1 MKPTSMLQHSIL
13 LIPITALAGFLA
25 TSLQASERAHEHGVG
40 QLSIAIEG
48 NEVEIEL
55 VVPGADAVG
64 FEHAARTDSER
75 KAVVAATEKLKEAK
89 RLIRLTSGAHC
100 HLEKTEVASALL
112 DGDKDGHDHAHD
124 HKHKH
129 EKHAKQDEHKHNE
142 HKEHKEHDK
151 HADGE
156 IHSEFTAHYH
166 FHCDHPEK
174 LTGADVEFFKVFPSA
189 HELVA
194 RWITS
199 KGQGITEL
207 TAKATRLKF

>member
-1 MKPTSMLQHSIL
+1 MRLVSLLQHPICIGSVALVVL
-13 LIPITALAGFLA
+13 LAA
-25 TSLQASERAHEHGVG
+25 SLQASERAHEHGVG

-48 NEVEIEL
+48 HEVEIEL

-75 KAVVAATEKLKEAK
+75 KAIVAAAEKLKEAK
-89 RLIRLTSGAHC
+89 RLIRLTSEAHC
-100 HLEKTEVASALL
+100 RVEKTEVASARLES
-112 DGDKDGHDHAHD
+112 DKDEHDHGHD
-124 HKHKH
+124 HKH
-129 EKHAKQDEHKHNE
+129 EKHAKPNEHKHDEHKE
-142 HKEHKEHDK
+142 RDK

-156 IHSEFTAHYH
+156 IHSEFTAYYH

-174 LTGADVEFFKVFPSA
+174 LTGAQVEFFKAFPSA

-194 RWITS
+194 RWITA
-199 KGQGITEL
+199 KGQGVTEL

>member
-1 MKPTSMLQHSIL
+1 MTPISMLQHPIF
-13 LIPITALAGFLA
+13 LIPMLALAVFLA
-25 TSLQASERAHEHGVG
+25 TSLQASEPAHEHGVG

-75 KAVVAATEKLKEAK
+75 KAVVAAAEKLKEAK

-100 HLEKTEVASALL
+100 HVEKTEVASALL
-112 DGDKDGHDHAHD
+112 NSDKDEHDHAHD
-124 HKHKH
+124 HKH

-142 HKEHKEHDK
+142 HKEHDK
-151 HADGE
+151 HPDGE

-166 FHCDHPEK
+166 FHCNHPEK

-199 KGQGITEL
+199 KGQGVTEL

>member
-1 MKPTSMLQHSIL
+1 MTPISMLQHSIF
-13 LIPITALAGFLA
+13 LIPMTALAVFLA

-75 KAVVAATEKLKEAK
+75 KAVVAAAEKLKEAK

-100 HLEKTEVASALL
+100 HVEKTEVASALL
-112 DGDKDGHDHAHD
+112 DSDKDEHDHAHD
-124 HKHKH
+124 HKH
-129 EKHAKQDEHKHNE
+129 EKHAKQDEHKHN
-142 HKEHKEHDK
+142 EHKEHDK

-199 KGQGITEL
+199 KGQGVTEL

>member
-1 MKPTSMLQHSIL
+1 MKPISMLQHPIF
-13 LIPITALAGFLA
+13 LIPMTALAVFLA

-75 KAVVAATEKLKEAK
+75 KAVVAAAEKLKEAK

-100 HLEKTEVASALL
+100 HVEKSEVASGLL
-112 DGDKDGHDHAHD
+112 ESDKDEHDHAHD
-124 HKHKH
+124 NKH
-129 EKHAKQDEHKHNE
+129 EKHAKQNEHKHNE
-142 HKEHKEHDK
+142 HKEHDK
-151 HADGE
+151 HAEGE

-199 KGQGITEL
+199 KGQGVTEL

>member
-1 MKPTSMLQHSIL
+1 MRLVSFLQHPIC
-13 LIPITALAGFLA
+13 LIPMTLAVFLT
-25 TSLQASERAHEHGVG
+25 TSLQASERPHEHGVG

-75 KAVVAATEKLKEAK
+75 KAIVAAAEKLKEAK

-100 HLEKTEVASALL
+100 RVEKTEVGSALL
-112 DGDKDGHDHAHD
+112 ESDKDEHDHGHD
-124 HKHKH
+124 HKH
-129 EKHAKQDEHKHNE
+129 EKHAKQNEHKHN
-142 HKEHKEHDK
+142 EHKEHDK

-156 IHSEFTAHYH
+156 IHSEFTAYYH

-174 LTGADVEFFKVFPSA
+174 LTGAQVEFFKAFPSA

-194 RWITS
+194 RWITA
-199 KGQGITEL
+199 KGQGVTEL

>member
-1 MKPTSMLQHSIL
+1 MTPISMLQHPIF
-13 LIPITALAGFLA
+13 LIPMLALAVFLA
-25 TSLQASERAHEHGVG
+25 TSLQASEPAHEHGVG

-48 NEVEIEL
+48 NDVEIEL

-75 KAVVAATEKLKEAK
+75 KAVVAAAEKLKEAK

-100 HLEKTEVASALL
+100 HVEKTEVASALL
-112 DGDKDGHDHAHD
+112 DSDKDEHDHAHD
-124 HKHKH
+124 HKH

-142 HKEHKEHDK
+142 HKEHDK
-151 HADGE
+151 HADSE

-199 KGQGITEL
+199 KGQGVTEL

>member
-1 MKPTSMLQHSIL
+1 MTLVIL
-13 LIPITALAGFLA
+13 LA

-75 KAVVAATEKLKEAK
+75 KAIVAAAEKLKEAK
-89 RLIRLTSGAHC
+89 RLIRLTSEAHC
-100 HLEKTEVASALL
+100 HVEKTEVASALL
-112 DGDKDGHDHAHD
+112 ESDKDDHDHGHD
-124 HKHKH
+124 HKH
-129 EKHAKQDEHKHNE
+129 EKHAKQDEHKHN
-142 HKEHKEHDK
+142 EHKEHDK

-199 KGQGITEL
+199 KGQGVTEL

>member
-1 MKPTSMLQHSIL
+1 MTPISMLQHPIF
-13 LIPITALAGFLA
+13 LIPMTALAVFLA
-25 TSLQASERAHEHGVG
+25 TSLQASEPAHEHGVG

-75 KAVVAATEKLKEAK
+75 KAVVAAAEKLKEAK

-100 HLEKTEVASALL
+100 HVEKTEVASALL
-112 DGDKDGHDHAHD
+112 DSDKDEHDHAHD
-124 HKHKH
+124 HKH

-142 HKEHKEHDK
+142 HKEHDK
-151 HADGE
+151 HPDGE

-199 KGQGITEL
+199 KGQGVTEL

>member
-1 MKPTSMLQHSIL
+1 MRLVSLLQYPICIAPMTLVIL
-13 LIPITALAGFLA
+13 LA

-75 KAVVAATEKLKEAK
+75 KAIVAAAEKLKEAK
-89 RLIRLTSGAHC
+89 RLIRLTSEAHC
-100 HLEKTEVASALL
+100 HVEKTEVASALL
-112 DGDKDGHDHAHD
+112 ESDKDDHDHGHD
-124 HKHKH
+124 HKH
-129 EKHAKQDEHKHNE
+129 EKHAKQDEHKHN
-142 HKEHKEHDK
+142 EHKEHDK

-199 KGQGITEL
+199 KGQGVTEL

>member
-1 MKPTSMLQHSIL
+1 MTPISMLQHSIF
-13 LIPITALAGFLA
+13 LIPMTALAVFLT

-75 KAVVAATEKLKEAK
+75 KAVVAAAEKLKEAK

-112 DGDKDGHDHAHD
+112 DSDNDEHDHAHD
-124 HKHKH
+124 HKH

-142 HKEHKEHDK
+142 HKEHDK
-151 HADGE
+151 HPDGGN
-156 IHSEFTAHYH
+156 HSEFTAHYH

-199 KGQGITEL
+199 KGQGVTEL

>member
-1 MKPTSMLQHSIL
+1 MTPISMLQHFIF
-13 LIPITALAGFLA
+13 LIPMTALAVFLA

-40 QLSIAIEG
+40 HLSIAIEG

-75 KAVVAATEKLKEAK
+75 KAVVAAAEKLKEAK

-100 HLEKTEVASALL
+100 HVEKTEVASALL
-112 DGDKDGHDHAHD
+112 DSDKDEHAHAHGD
-124 HKHKH
+124 KH

-142 HKEHKEHDK
+142 NKEHDK
-151 HADGE
+151 HPDGE

-199 KGQGITEL
+199 KGQGVTEL
-207 TAKATRLKF
+207 TAKATRLKL

>member
-1 MKPTSMLQHSIL
+1 MKPISMPQHSIF
-13 LIPITALAGFLA
+13 LILITALAGFLS

-48 NEVEIEL
+48 AEVEIEL
-55 VVPGADAVG
+55 VVSGADAVG

-75 KAVVAATEKLKEAK
+75 KAVVAAVEKLKEAK
-89 RLIRLTSGAHC
+89 RLIRFTSGAHC
-100 HLEKTEVASALL
+100 HLEKTEVASVLL
-112 DGDKDGHDHAHD
+112 DGDKDEHDHAHD

-142 HKEHKEHDK
+142 HKEHDK

-166 FHCDHPEK
+166 FHCDHPKK

>member
-1 MKPTSMLQHSIL
+1 MKPISMLQHSIF
-13 LIPITALAGFLA
+13 LIPITALAGFLS

-64 FEHAARTDSER
+64 FEHAAKTDSER
-75 KAVVAATEKLKEAK
+75 KAVAAAAEKLKEAK

-112 DGDKDGHDHAHD
+112 DGDKDEHAHD

-129 EKHAKQDEHKHNE
+129 EKHAKHDNHKHD
-142 HKEHKEHDK
+142 EHKEHDK
-151 HADGE
+151 HTDSE

-174 LTGADVEFFKVFPSA
+174 LTGANVEFFKVFPSA

-199 KGQGITEL
+199 KGQGVTEL

>member
-1 MKPTSMLQHSIL
+1 MKPISMLQLSIF

-25 TSLQASERAHEHGVG
+25 PSLQASERAHEHGVG

-75 KAVVAATEKLKEAK
+75 KAVVAAAEKLKEAK

-100 HLEKTEVASALL
+100 HVEKTEVASALL
-112 DGDKDGHDHAHD
+112 DNDKDEHDHAHG
-124 HKHKH
+124 HKH

-142 HKEHKEHDK
+142 HKEHDK
-151 HADGE
+151 HPDGE

-199 KGQGITEL
+199 KGQGVTEL

>member
-1 MKPTSMLQHSIL
+1 MTPISMLQHSIF
-13 LIPITALAGFLA
+13 LIPMTALAVFLT

-75 KAVVAATEKLKEAK
+75 KAVVAAAEKLKEAK

-100 HLEKTEVASALL
+100 HVEKTEVASALL
-112 DGDKDGHDHAHD
+112 DSDKDEHDNAHD
-124 HKHKH
+124 HKH

-142 HKEHKEHDK
+142 HKEHDK
-151 HADGE
+151 HPDDE

-199 KGQGITEL
+199 KGQGVTEL

>member
-1 MKPTSMLQHSIL
+1 MTPISMLQHPIF
-13 LIPITALAGFLA
+13 LIPMLALAVFLA
-25 TSLQASERAHEHGVG
+25 TSLQASEPAHEHGVG

-75 KAVVAATEKLKEAK
+75 KAVVAAAEKLKEAK

-100 HLEKTEVASALL
+100 HVEKTEVASALL
-112 DGDKDGHDHAHD
+112 DSDKDEHDHAHD
-124 HKHKH
+124 HKH

-142 HKEHKEHDK
+142 HKEHDK
-151 HADGE
+151 HPDGE

-199 KGQGITEL
+199 KGQGVTEL

>member
-1 MKPTSMLQHSIL
+1 MTPISMLQHPIF
-13 LIPITALAGFLA
+13 LIPMTALAVFLA

-75 KAVVAATEKLKEAK
+75 KAVVAAAEKLKEAK

-100 HLEKTEVASALL
+100 HVEKTEVASALL
-112 DGDKDGHDHAHD
+112 DSDKDEHDHAHD
-124 HKHKH
+124 HKH

-142 HKEHKEHDK
+142 HKEHAK
-151 HADGE
+151 HADSE

-194 RWITS
+194 RWITG
-199 KGQGITEL
+199 KGQGVTEL

>member
-1 MKPTSMLQHSIL
+1 MTPISMLQHPIF
-13 LIPITALAGFLA
+13 LIPMLALAVFLA
-25 TSLQASERAHEHGVG
+25 TSLQASEPAHEHGVG

-75 KAVVAATEKLKEAK
+75 KAVVAAAEKLKEAK

-100 HLEKTEVASALL
+100 HVEKTEVASALL
-112 DGDKDGHDHAHD
+112 DSDKDEHDHDHAHD
-124 HKHKH
+124 HKH

-142 HKEHKEHDK
+142 HKEHDK
-151 HADGE
+151 HPDGE

-166 FHCDHPEK
+166 FHCNHPEK

-199 KGQGITEL
+199 KGQGVTEL

>member
-1 MKPTSMLQHSIL
+1 MTPISMLQHPIF
-13 LIPITALAGFLA
+13 LIPMLALAVFLA
-25 TSLQASERAHEHGVG
+25 ASLQASEPAHEHGVG

-75 KAVVAATEKLKEAK
+75 KAIVAAVEKLKEAK
-89 RLIRLTSGAHC
+89 RLIRLTSGAQC
-100 HLEKTEVASALL
+100 HVEKTEVTSALL
-112 DGDKDGHDHAHD
+112 ESGKDEHDHAHD
-124 HKHKH
+124 HKH
-129 EKHAKQDEHKHNE
+129 EKHAKQNEHKHN
-142 HKEHKEHDK
+142 EHKEHDK

-199 KGQGITEL
+199 KGQGVTEL

>member
-1 MKPTSMLQHSIL
+1 MTPISMLQHSIF
-13 LIPITALAGFLA
+13 LIPMTALAVFLA

-75 KAVVAATEKLKEAK
+75 KAVVAAEEKLKEAK

-100 HLEKTEVASALL
+100 HVEKTDVASALL
-112 DGDKDGHDHAHD
+112 DSDKNEHDHAHD
-124 HKHKH
+124 HQHK
-129 EKHAKQDEHKHNE
+129 KHAKQDEHKHNE
-142 HKEHKEHDK
+142 HEEHNK
-151 HADGE
+151 HADSE
-156 IHSEFTAHYH
+156 IHSEFTVHYH
-166 FHCDHPEK
+166 FHCDHPEN

-199 KGQGITEL
+199 KGQGVTEL
-207 TAKATRLKF
+207 TVKATRLKF

>member
-1 MKPTSMLQHSIL
+1 MPPISMLQHPIL
-13 LIPITALAGFLA
+13 LTPMTVLAVFLA
-25 TSLQASERAHEHGVG
+25 TPLEASERAHEHGVG

-55 VVPGADAVG
+55 VIPGADAVG

-75 KAVVAATEKLKEAK
+75 KAVVAAAEKLKEAK
-89 RLIRLTSGAHC
+89 RLIRLTSEADC
-100 HLEKTEVASALL
+100 HMKKTEVASALL
-112 DGDKDGHDHAHD
+112 ESDKDEHAHD
-124 HKHKH
+124 HKH
-129 EKHAKQDEHKHNE
+129 EKHAKQNEHKHN
-142 HKEHKEHDK
+142 EHKEHDK

-166 FHCDHPEK
+166 FHCDHPKK
-174 LTGADVEFFKVFPSA
+174 LTGAEVEFFKVFPSA

-199 KGQGITEL
+199 KGQGVTEL

>member
-1 MKPTSMLQHSIL
+1 MTPISMLQHPIF
-13 LIPITALAGFLA
+13 LIPMLALAVFLA
-25 TSLQASERAHEHGVG
+25 TSLQASEPAHEHGVG

-55 VVPGADAVG
+55 VLPGADAVG

-75 KAVVAATEKLKEAK
+75 KAVVAAAEKLKEAK

-100 HLEKTEVASALL
+100 HVEKTEVASALL
-112 DGDKDGHDHAHD
+112 DSDKDEHDHAHD
-124 HKHKH
+124 HKH

-142 HKEHKEHDK
+142 HKEHDK
-151 HADGE
+151 HPDGE

-199 KGQGITEL
+199 KGQGVTEL

>member
-1 MKPTSMLQHSIL
+1 MKPLSMLQHSIL
-13 LIPITALAGFLA
+13 LIPITALAGLLA
-25 TSLQASERAHEHGVG
+25 TSLQASERGHEHGVG

-48 NEVEIEL
+48 AEVEIEL

-64 FEHAARTDSER
+64 FEHAARTDRER

-100 HLEKTEVASALL
+100 HVEKTEVASALL
-112 DGDKDGHDHAHD
+112 DGDKDEHDHAHD
-124 HKHKH
+124 HKH
-129 EKHAKQDEHKHNE
+129 EKHAKHDDHKHN
-142 HKEHKEHDK
+142 EHKEHDK

-199 KGQGITEL
+199 KGQGVTEL
-207 TAKATRLKF
+207 TAKATHLKF

>member
-1 MKPTSMLQHSIL
+1 MTPISMLQHPIF
-13 LIPITALAGFLA
+13 LIPMLALAVFLA
-25 TSLQASERAHEHGVG
+25 TSLQASEPAHEHGVG

-75 KAVVAATEKLKEAK
+75 KAVVAAAEKLKEAK

-100 HLEKTEVASALL
+100 HVEKTEVASALL
-112 DGDKDGHDHAHD
+112 DSDNDEHDHAHD
-124 HKHKH
+124 HKH
-129 EKHAKQDEHKHNE
+129 EKHAKQDEHKHN
-142 HKEHKEHDK
+142 EHKEHDK

-199 KGQGITEL
+199 KGQGVTEL
-207 TAKATRLKF
+207 TARATRLKF

>member
-1 MKPTSMLQHSIL
+1 MTPISMLQRPIF
-13 LIPITALAGFLA
+13 LIHTLALAVFLA
-25 TSLQASERAHEHGVG
+25 TSLQASEPAHEHGVG

-55 VVPGADAVG
+55 VLPGADAVG

-75 KAVVAATEKLKEAK
+75 KAVVEAAEKLKEAK

-100 HLEKTEVASALL
+100 HVEKTEVASALL
-112 DGDKDGHDHAHD
+112 DSDKDEHDHAHD
-124 HKHKH
+124 HKH

-142 HKEHKEHDK
+142 HKEHDK
-151 HADGE
+151 HPDGE

-199 KGQGITEL
+199 KGQGVTEL

>member
-1 MKPTSMLQHSIL
+1 MTPISMLQHSIFL
-13 LIPITALAGFLA
+13 VPMTALAVFLT

-40 QLSIAIEG
+40 HLSIAIEG

-75 KAVVAATEKLKEAK
+75 KAVVAASEKLKEAK
-89 RLIRLTSGAHC
+89 RLIKLTSEAHC
-100 HLEKTEVASALL
+100 HLEKTEVTSALL
-112 DGDKDGHDHAHD
+112 DSDKDKDEHDHAHD
-124 HKHKH
+124 DKH
-129 EKHAKQDEHKHNE
+129 EKHAKQDKHNE
-142 HKEHKEHDK
+142 NKEHDK

-174 LTGADVEFFKVFPSA
+174 LTGANVEFFKAFPSA

-199 KGQGITEL
+199 NGQGVTRKRLDRLVEL
-207 TAKATRLKF
+207 

>member
-1 MKPTSMLQHSIL
+1 MKPISMLQHSIF
-13 LIPITALAGFLA
+13 LIPMTALAVFLA

-75 KAVVAATEKLKEAK
+75 KAVVAAAEKLKEAK

-100 HLEKTEVASALL
+100 HVEKTEVASALL
-112 DGDKDGHDHAHD
+112 DSDKDEHDHAHG
-124 HKHKH
+124 HKH
-129 EKHAKQDEHKHNE
+129 EKHAKQDEHKHN
-142 HKEHKEHDK
+142 EHKEHDK

-199 KGQGITEL
+199 KGQGVTEL

>member
-1 MKPTSMLQHSIL
+1 MTPISMLQHPIF
-13 LIPITALAGFLA
+13 LIPMLALAVFLA

-64 FEHAARTDSER
+64 FEHATRTDSER
-75 KAVVAATEKLKEAK
+75 KAVVAAAEKLKEAK

-100 HLEKTEVASALL
+100 HVEKTEVASALL
-112 DGDKDGHDHAHD
+112 DSDKDEHDHDHAHD
-124 HKHKH
+124 HKH
-129 EKHAKQDEHKHNE
+129 EKHAKQDEHKHN
-142 HKEHKEHDK
+142 EHKEHDK

-199 KGQGITEL
+199 KGQGVTEL